1 MPSRNP
7 IQPFRHNLVWDITAG
22 NPVQIS
28 KTHVPVQSLNKP
40 VERTA
45 NQEYYALCDLE
56 EQDGNLGLSIL
67 RSSGGQLQNKMIVS
81 RVTGGAA
88 QVWNKICA
96 PEQVIKPGDR
106 LLKVNDVRT
115 TDDAWTS
122 LPGTVA
128 VLTLRRPRVFDVR
141 WRMDSSYG
149 KPLGLHVKLV
159 SCLTWGVRVVSLDD
173 GLVRD
178 WNKVNPSQAVLP
190 SDVIVGINGITNDP
204 QKLEEIINSPT
215 VELDLTVYSWR
226 RLSRSYTFDEARQQ
240 LTPDVD
246 PEEETSASDG
256 ITELS
261 EVGDHRDEELG
272 HCNRDEELGHCW
284 V

>member
-7 IQPFRHNLVWDITAG
+7 IQPFRHNLVWDISADT
-22 NPVQIS
+22 PVQIS
-28 KTHVPVQSLNKP
+28 KTHVPVQNTNIKQ
-40 VERTA
+40 VEPTP

-56 EQDGNLGLSIL
+56 DHAGNLGLSIL

-88 QVWNKICA
+88 QFWNKSCA

-106 LLKVNDVRT
+106 LIKVNDVRT

-141 WRMDSSYG
+141 WRRDSSSG
-149 KPLGLHVKLV
+149 KSLGLQVKKV
-159 SCLTWGVRVVSLDD
+159 SCLTWGIRVVSL
-173 GLVRD
+173 GEGFARD
-178 WNKVNPSQAVLP
+178 WNKLNPSQTVLP

-204 QKLEEIINSPT
+204 DKLEEIINSPT
-215 VELDLTVYSWR
+215 VEQLDLTVYSWR
-226 RLSRSYTFDEARQQ
+226 RLSRNYTFDEAKQQ
-240 LTPDVD
+240 LSPDAEAAED
-246 PEEETSASDG
+246 TTSASDG
-256 ITELS
+256 ITEVS
-261 EVGDHRDEELG
+261 EVGDNPDEEVG
-272 HCNRDEELGHCW
+272 HGW